1 MSQTSTLIQDNN
13 KNVIKTHMN
22 NIYTNY
28 FYDNKEVV
36 RYLKNIDN
44 SNNLNWFDTMILR
57 IFKFKVPEQV
67 LGNDHF
73 YTFINGANGQIK
85 STGRYESYRKIIKV
99 LSTVIA
105 VLYDIV
111 MEGDKTN
118 YKTITSL
125 TFTSS
130 DLLDISDCTPKTT
143 ESKTSEYNSINYCL
157 KSDGSLYIRINGD
170 DFSAF
175 TGINKNTL
183 VYNPTSDLEA
193 DIGKNYIFFM
203 LNFADNNLEKQIA
216 AFYYYMQIINDCFK
230 FYTNLE
236 RMVISHAA
244 GSDSSTILAEQS
256 RSNVCVA
263 QFSKMSA
270 GTSIYKYEE
279 DFITLSGEIETF
291 MKENTRLPLSDLSTC
306 TSVCPV
312 EFTLSSSNIYMKN
325 LPDDFEE
332 HYAIRVDSDKYDI
345 TRITEQGVTVK
356 YLNKVEIKATN
367 TTSSPG
373 AVCDT
378 YPTLNINLNDKKT
391 IYFEKKSVDE
401 LRNEYNDI
409 GDKLDNI
416 NENIGKTKDKINSQ
430 VKQYDAQS
438 SILKALDTREYVYY
452 AIFGVVGVVLLI
464 LLLID
469 TQQSTK
475 TYASLTILI
484 VLLAMNI
491 INYYL
496 KYDYIEH
503 FEVAA
508 APASD
513 APASGAPASD
523 APASGDPASGAP
535 ASGAPASGAPASG
548 TPASGAPASGAPAS
562 GAPASGAP
570 ASGAPASGAPAS
582 GAPASGAPA
591 SGAPA
596 STTPPTPPT
605 PPTTTTTTTTPPA
618 YTPPVSIQSCTDIQ
632 DGWQLSQKVNIM
644 NPHIQQYTN
653 RMIKLLEKLKALL
666 SSLNTEDF
674 LSKIAT
680 SLKNEKRTYEEHSKV
695 YKQRTE
701 INKKSIDVMKHEMI
715 NKNAYINM
723 ITITSFVIVFVYV
736 MFMLDP
742 SYVNVYLIIGT
753 ILILI
758 NLAVYY
764 ILILH
769 PVRTKSRNKY
779 WYKPSKSTMQM
790 IT

>member
-1 MSQTSTLIQDNN
+1 
-13 KNVIKTHMN
+13 
-22 NIYTNY
+22 
-28 FYDNKEVV
+28 
-36 RYLKNIDN
+36 
-44 SNNLNWFDTMILR
+44 
-57 IFKFKVPEQV
+57 
-67 LGNDHF
+67 
-73 YTFINGANGQIK
+73 
-85 STGRYESYRKIIKV
+85 
-99 LSTVIA
+99 
-105 VLYDIV
+105 
-111 MEGDKTN
+111 
-118 YKTITSL
+118 
-125 TFTSS
+125 
-130 DLLDISDCTPKTT
+130 
-143 ESKTSEYNSINYCL
+143 
-157 KSDGSLYIRINGD
+157 
-170 DFSAF
+170 
-175 TGINKNTL
+175 
-183 VYNPTSDLEA
+183 
-193 DIGKNYIFFM
+193 
-203 LNFADNNLEKQIA
+203 
-216 AFYYYMQIINDCFK
+216 
-230 FYTNLE
+230 
-236 RMVISHAA
+236 
-244 GSDSSTILAEQS
+244 
-256 RSNVCVA
+256 
-263 QFSKMSA
+263 
-270 GTSIYKYEE
+270 
-279 DFITLSGEIETF
+279 
-291 MKENTRLPLSDLSTC
+291 
-306 TSVCPV
+306 
-312 EFTLSSSNIYMKN
+312 MKN

-345 TRITEQGVTVK
+345 IQITEAQNIANGEM
-356 YLNKVEIKATN
+356 YLNEVEIKAKN
-367 TTSSPG
+367 TTSTNG
-373 AVCDT
+373 LCDT
-378 YPTLNINLNDKKT
+378 YPILNISLNDTRT

-416 NENIGKTKDKINSQ
+416 NENIGKAKDKINSQ

-508 APASD
+508 APAS
-513 APASGAPASD
+513 
-523 APASGDPASGAP
+523 GAP
-535 ASGAPASGAPASG
+535 ASGAPASGAG
-548 TPASGAPASGAPAS
+548 TN
-562 GAPASGAP
+562 
-570 ASGAPASGAPAS
+570 
-582 GAPASGAPA
+582 
-591 SGAPA
+591 
-596 STTPPTPPT
+596 
-605 PPTTTTTTTTPPA
+605 PA
-618 YTPPVSIQSCTDIQ
+618 YTPPVSIQPCTDIQ

-653 RMIKLLEKLKALL
+653 RMIKVLEKLKALL

-674 LSKIAT
+674 LSKIAL

-779 WYKPSKSTMQM
+779 WYKPSKNTMQM

>member
-1 MSQTSTLIQDNN
+1 MSQTSTLIQEDN
-13 KNVIKTHMN
+13 KNVIKAHMN
-22 NIYTNY
+22 NLYTNF

-44 SNNLNWFDTMILR
+44 TTNLNWFDTLISK
-57 IFKFKVPEQV
+57 IFKFKVPDMV
-67 LGNDHF
+67 VGNDYF
-73 YTFINGANGQIK
+73 YTFINSANGQIK
-85 STGRYESYRKIIKV
+85 STGRHDSYKRIIRV

-111 MEGDKTN
+111 IEGNKND

-125 TFTSS
+125 TFTPSE
-130 DLLDISDCTPKTT
+130 LLPSNTDINCTGKTT
-143 ESKTSEYNSINYCL
+143 KNRNSDYKNINYCL
-157 KSDGSLYIRINGD
+157 QSGGALYIRYVSD
-170 DFSAF
+170 ASDFSAF
-175 TGINKNTL
+175 TETIDKNKL
-183 VYNPTSDLEA
+183 VYNPSSELEA
-193 DIGKNYIFFM
+193 DIGRNYIFFM
-203 LNFADNNLEKQIA
+203 LKFADNNLEKQIA

-230 FYTNLE
+230 FYTDLE
-236 RMVISHAA
+236 RMVISYPADA
-244 GSDSSTILAEQS
+244 NSEIPTEQR
-256 RSNVCVA
+256 RSNVCTNI
-263 QFSKMSA
+263 FSRITQSTA
-270 GTSIYKYEE
+270 VYKYESNL
-279 DFITLSGEIETF
+279 ISLSGEIEEIIN
-291 MKENTRLPLSDLSTC
+291 ENTKVSLSDTSKC
-306 TSVCPV
+306 TNVCPV
-312 EFTLSSSNIYMKN
+312 EFTLSSSNIYMKD
-325 LPDDFEE
+325 LPDNFKEN
-332 HYAIRVDSDKYDI
+332 YAVRVDSDKYDI
-345 TRITEQGVTVK
+345 KEIIESVSVPN
-356 YLNKVEIKATN
+356 YLNKVIIKATGN
-367 TTSSPG
+367 TLPSANRSACIDFPL
-373 AVCDT
+373 
-378 YPTLNINLNDKKT
+378 LNIDMNAQKT
-391 IYFEKKSVDE
+391 IYFDKKSVDE

-416 NENIGKTKDKINSQ
+416 NENIEKAKDKINSQ

-503 FEVAA
+503 FDV
-508 APASD
+508 
-513 APASGAPASD
+513 GA
-523 APASGDPASGAP
+523 
-535 ASGAPASGAPASG
+535 G
-548 TPASGAPASGAPAS
+548 TGTG
-562 GAPASGAP
+562 
-570 ASGAPASGAPAS
+570 
-582 GAPASGAPA
+582 
-591 SGAPA
+591 
-596 STTPPTPPT
+596 TN
-605 PPTTTTTTTTPPA
+605 PA
-618 YTPPVSIQSCTDIQ
+618 YTPPVSIQSCNDIQ
-632 DGWQLSQKVNIM
+632 DGWQLRQKVNIM

-653 RMIKLLEKLKALL
+653 RMITVLVKLKALL

-736 MFMLDP
+736 MYMLDP
-742 SYVNVYLIIGT
+742 SYVNVYLVIGT

>member
-1 MSQTSTLIQDNN
+1 MSQTSTLIQEDN

-28 FYDNKEVV
+28 FYDNREVV

-44 SNNLNWFDTMILR
+44 SNNLNWFDTMILK

-73 YTFINGANGQIK
+73 YTFINNANGEIK
-85 STGRYESYRKIIKV
+85 STGRYESYRKIIRV

-111 MEGDKTN
+111 MEGDKTR

-130 DLLDISDCTPKTT
+130 ELLPSNTDINCTGQNTK
-143 ESKTSEYNSINYCL
+143 SKTSEYNSINYCL
-157 KSDGSLYIRINGD
+157 KSDGALYIRYVTD
-170 DFSAF
+170 PSDFAAF
-175 TGINKNTL
+175 TAPIDKNTL
-183 VYNPTSDLEA
+183 VYNPTSELEA

-216 AFYYYMQIINDCFK
+216 AFYYYMQIVNDCFK
-230 FYTNLE
+230 FYANLE
-236 RMVISHAA
+236 RMVISYPA
-244 GSDSSTILAEQS
+244 GANSTIPDDERRA
-256 RSNVCVA
+256 NVCTNI
-263 QFSKMSA
+263 FSRITPSTA
-270 GTSIYKYEE
+270 VYKYESNLISL
-279 DFITLSGEIETF
+279 DGEIENF
-291 MKENTRLPLSDLSTC
+291 INENTKVSLSDTSKC
-306 TSVCPV
+306 TNVCPL
-312 EFTLSSSNIYMKN
+312 EFTLSSSNIYMKD
-325 LPDDFEE
+325 LPDDFIEN
-332 HYAIRVDSDKYDI
+332 YAVRVDTDKYDI
-345 TRITEQGVTVK
+345 KEITESVNEPR
-356 YLNKVEIKATN
+356 YLNKVKIKATGN
-367 TTSSPG
+367 TEPNADKSGCIDFPL
-373 AVCDT
+373 
-378 YPTLNINLNDKKT
+378 LNIDMNAQKT
-391 IYFEKKSVDE
+391 IYFDKKSVDE

-416 NENIGKTKDKINSQ
+416 NENIEKAKDKINSQ

-503 FEVAA
+503 FDVGV
-508 APASD
+508 ASD
-513 APASGAPASD
+513 GAVASG
-523 APASGDPASGAP
+523 
-535 ASGAPASGAPASG
+535 
-548 TPASGAPASGAPAS
+548 
-562 GAPASGAP
+562 
-570 ASGAPASGAPAS
+570 
-582 GAPASGAPA
+582 
-591 SGAPA
+591 
-596 STTPPTPPT
+596 
-605 PPTTTTTTTTPPA
+605 A
-618 YTPPVSIQSCTDIQ
+618 YTPPVAITDCSNIQ

-653 RMIKLLEKLKALL
+653 RMITVLVKLKALL

-742 SYVNVYLIIGT
+742 SYVNVYLVIGT

-779 WYKPSKSTMQM
+779 WYTPSKNTMQM

>member
-1 MSQTSTLIQDNN
+1 MSQISTLIQDNN

-44 SNNLNWFDTMILR
+44 SNNLNWFDTMILK

-130 DLLDISDCTPKTT
+130 LSDISGCTPKTT
-143 ESKTSEYNSINYCL
+143 ESKTSEYNRINYCL
-157 KSDGSLYIRINGD
+157 KSDGSLYININGD

-244 GSDSSTILAEQS
+244 GSDIPVEQS
-256 RSNVCVA
+256 RSNVCDA
-263 QFSKMSA
+263 QFSKRSA

-356 YLNKVEIKATN
+356 YLNKVEIKAKN

-378 YPTLNINLNDKKT
+378 YPILNINLNDKKT

-416 NENIGKTKDKINSQ
+416 NENIGKAKDKINSQ

-508 APASD
+508 APASGAPASGAPASGAPASGAPASGAPASD
-513 APASGAPASD
+513 APASDAPASD

-548 TPASGAPASGAPAS
+548 AGTN
-562 GAPASGAP
+562 
-570 ASGAPASGAPAS
+570 
-582 GAPASGAPA
+582 
-591 SGAPA
+591 
-596 STTPPTPPT
+596 
-605 PPTTTTTTTTPPA
+605 PA
-618 YTPPVSIQSCTDIQ
+618 YTPPVSIQSCNDIQ

-653 RMIKLLEKLKALL
+653 RMIKVLEKLKALL

>member
-1 MSQTSTLIQDNN
+1 
-13 KNVIKTHMN
+13 
-22 NIYTNY
+22 
-28 FYDNKEVV
+28 
-36 RYLKNIDN
+36 
-44 SNNLNWFDTMILR
+44 
-57 IFKFKVPEQV
+57 
-67 LGNDHF
+67 
-73 YTFINGANGQIK
+73 
-85 STGRYESYRKIIKV
+85 
-99 LSTVIA
+99 
-105 VLYDIV
+105 
-111 MEGDKTN
+111 
-118 YKTITSL
+118 
-125 TFTSS
+125 
-130 DLLDISDCTPKTT
+130 
-143 ESKTSEYNSINYCL
+143 
-157 KSDGSLYIRINGD
+157 
-170 DFSAF
+170 
-175 TGINKNTL
+175 
-183 VYNPTSDLEA
+183 
-193 DIGKNYIFFM
+193 
-203 LNFADNNLEKQIA
+203 
-216 AFYYYMQIINDCFK
+216 
-230 FYTNLE
+230 
-236 RMVISHAA
+236 
-244 GSDSSTILAEQS
+244 
-256 RSNVCVA
+256 
-263 QFSKMSA
+263 MSA
-270 GTSIYKYEE
+270 GTSIYKYEQ

-416 NENIGKTKDKINSQ
+416 NENIGKAKDKINSQ

-513 APASGAPASD
+513 
-523 APASGDPASGAP
+523 
-535 ASGAPASGAPASG
+535 
-548 TPASGAPASGAPAS
+548 
-562 GAPASGAP
+562 
-570 ASGAPASGAPAS
+570 
-582 GAPASGAPA
+582 
-591 SGAPA
+591 
-596 STTPPTPPT
+596 
-605 PPTTTTTTTTPPA
+605 
-618 YTPPVSIQSCTDIQ
+618 SIQSCNDIQ

-653 RMIKLLEKLKALL
+653 RMIKVLEKLKALL

-779 WYKPSKSTMQM
+779 WYKPSKNTMQM